1 MANIIK
7 TAKAEHYNN
16 LICDKKNDYRE
27 VYNIVNSLLFRKE
40 QAPLPQA
47 ENDYVLAEQFSEYFK
62 DKIDTIMLQLQ
73 STEAGQVNPEYI
85 ELQHEIEHRMQSFM
99 PISGNDITLV
109 ISSSPAKHCALDPLP
124 TFMLKQNIGPFSEII
139 AKIVNTSLQQGV
151 VSKNLKE
158 ALLKPLI
165 KSMSL
170 EVIFKSFRPISNL
183 SFLSK
188 MIERI
193 VCRQLSNYM
202 NRTGKLEDLQ
212 SAYRSNHLME
222 TALLKVKTDILN
234 AMQNKQVTCLILLDL
249 LAAFDTIS
257 HSKLINRLK
266 FRFGLNGVVLD
277 WITDY
282 LANRTQQ
289 VVIKQ
294 DKFSNSATSSPVTLV
309 QGIPRG
315 SVLGPNLFSW
325 FISHW
330 VICAR
335 NMELTIMDMQMIDNY
350 ISASNQR
357 FQWIKLHA

>member
-1 MANIIK
+1 MYNII
-7 TAKAEHYNN
+7 
-16 LICDKKNDYRE
+16 
-27 VYNIVNSLLFRKE
+27 NSLLFRKE
-40 QAPLPQA
+40 QSPLPQA

-73 STEAGQVNPEYI
+73 STEAGQVNPEYK
-85 ELQHEIEHRMQSFM
+85 ESLHEIEHRMESFM
-99 PISGNDITLV
+99 PVSNNDITSV
-109 ISSSPAKHCALDPLP
+109 ISSSPAKHCELDPLP
-124 TFMLKQNIGPFSEII
+124 TFMHKQNIGPFSEII

-158 ALLKPLI
+158 ALLKPLL

-170 EVIFKSFRPISNL
+170 EVIFKSFRPILNL

-188 MIERI
+188 TIERI

-212 SAYRSNHLME
+212 SAYRSNHSME

-266 FRFGLNGVVLD
+266 FRFGLDGVVLD

-282 LANRTQQ
+282 LANHTQKA
-289 VVIKQ
+289 VIKQ
-294 DKFSNSATSSPVTLV
+294 DKFSNLATSSPVTLFKEFHRV
-309 QGIPRG
+309 QSLDQIY
-315 SVLGPNLFSW
+315 SVVHLPIG
-325 FISHW
+325 
-330 VICAR
+330 
-335 NMELTIMDMQMIDNY
+335 
-350 ISASNQR
+350 
-357 FQWIKLHA
+357 